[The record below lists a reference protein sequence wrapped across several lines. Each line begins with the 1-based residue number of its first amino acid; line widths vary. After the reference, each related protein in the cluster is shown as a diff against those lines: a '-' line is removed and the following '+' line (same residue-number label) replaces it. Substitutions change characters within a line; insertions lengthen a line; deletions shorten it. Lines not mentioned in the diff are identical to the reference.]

1 MSRFARSL
9 GVGFIAIVIADL
21 AASGFVAASRGD
33 DKKPAWNGDVYTL
46 DICPITGKKLGSMGE
61 PAVKVIDD
69 REVRFCCPPCIEK
82 FEADKAANFKRIDEM
97 LIEQQIKHYPLKH
110 CVVMEDDPVEGVHDE
125 PAMLVYRNRLVRF
138 CCPECI
144 KEFNAEPAKYIAK
157 LDKAVIEQQK
167 PDYPLTTCPVSGEKL
182 GSGGMGEPVDYVVG
196 VTLIRFCCAECIK
209 TFEKDPLPVI
219 KKVHNAWAAKHKE
232 AGEAHD
238 QAPAPTKPADKKP
251 EAGNPG

>member
-1 MSRFARSL
+1 MRCCTRSAFL
-9 GVGFIAIVIADL
+9 CCLTVALIAFG
-21 AASGFVAASRGD
+21 AASQTARLDD
-33 DKKPAWNGDVYTL
+33 DKKPAEGAGGWKGDVYTL
-46 DICPITGKKLGSMGE
+46 DVCPITAKKLGSMGE

-69 REVRFCCPPCIEK
+69 REVRFCCAPCIEK
-82 FEADKAANFKRIDEM
+82 FEADKVAGFKRIDEL
-97 LIEQQIKHYPLKH
+97 LIEQQIKHYPLKN

-138 CCPECI
+138 CCPDCI

-167 PDYPLTTCPVSGEKL
+167 PKYPLTTCPVSGEKL
-182 GSGGMGEPVDYVVG
+182 GDDSVDHVVG

-219 KKVHNAWAAKHKE
+219 KKVHDGWAAAHKE
-232 AGEAHD
+232 PGAGDPH
-238 QAPAPTKPADKKP
+238 APAEKPTTAKP
-251 EAGNPG
+251 

>member
-1 MSRFARSL
+1 MRCFARSIGL
-9 GVGFIAIVIADL
+9 FLVSLTVAGL
-21 AASGFVAASRGD
+21 AASGFGAASSRDD
-33 DKKPAWNGDVYTL
+33 DKKEWKGDVYTL
-46 DICPITGKKLGSMGE
+46 DVCPITGKKLGSMGE
-61 PAVKVIDD
+61 PAVKVIDG

-110 CVVMEDDPVEGVHDE
+110 CVVMEEDPVEGVHDE

-138 CCPECI
+138 CCPDCI

-167 PDYPLTTCPVSGEKL
+167 GDYPLTTCPVSVEKL
-182 GSGGMGEPVDYVVG
+182 GGMGEPVDYVVG

-219 KKVHNAWAAKHKE
+219 KKVHDGWAARDSKVGTTGH
-232 AGEAHD
+232 
-238 QAPAPTKPADKKP
+238 
-251 EAGNPG
+251 